1 MDLKDIKVI
10 VDLMK
15 KNAVSEFEMEEGD
28 FKIKLKRES
37 GKPRKGETVVVQE
50 AAPMILP
57 AAAAAPAAV
66 PVAAATPAPA
76 APAPATPAPAAEGPE
91 VKSPMIG
98 TFYRKPSPDADS
110 FVEVGSVVEP
120 ETVVCIIEAMK
131 VMNEIKAEVKGTVAE
146 VLLEDG
152 KPVEYGQ
159 ALFRIEPN

>member
-37 GKPRKGETVVVQE
+37 SKPRKGETVVVQE
-50 AAPMILP
+50 AAPVILP
-57 AAAAAPAAV
+57 AAAV
-66 PVAAATPAPA
+66 PVAAAPAPA
-76 APAPATPAPAAEGPE
+76 APAATPPPAPEGPE

-98 TFYRKPSPDADS
+98 TFYRRPSPDADS

-120 ETVVCIIEAMK
+120 DTVVCIIEAMK
-131 VMNEIKAEVKGTVAE
+131 VMNEIKAEVKGTIAE

-159 ALFRIEPN
+159 ALFRIEQN